1 MPGTL
6 KQETIHIQND
16 FIVINVEF
24 GFERAGEMTFHDSS
38 RWLGAKVQGKQ
49 VRVLG
54 GVGNHRAVRD
64 RTRRYSLAFTGM
76 CAGREEA
83 REFVQLSNR
92 RASSKGLEVYVGT
105 QTCFLGPCTG
115 DGGLER

>member
-92 RASSKGLEVYVGT
+92 RASSKGLEV
-105 QTCFLGPCTG
+105 
-115 DGGLER
+115 